1 MFEVDQ
7 FIEKLK
13 KRLEHP
19 LPGEEHQYKM
29 APSKRFRM
37 GELAMDKFDPRKSA
51 VLILLFPFE
60 NVVKTVLIERP
71 VYEGVHSGQVAFPGG
86 KFEIDDIQ
94 LVNTALREAEEEIGI
109 NKDKITILGNLT
121 DLYIMPSNF
130 LVTPFIGLMESVPV
144 FLPDPRE
151 VNKIITIDLELLSD
165 ISIRGEKTISHSN
178 GYKIKTP
185 YYSVEGLTVWGATAM
200 IISELNAVVE
210 ESKTIS

>member
-1 MFEVDQ
+1 
-7 FIEKLK
+7 
-13 KRLEHP
+13 
-19 LPGEEHQYKM
+19 M
-29 APSKRFRM
+29 APLKRARM
-37 GELAMDKFDPRKSA
+37 SEMAMDKIDPRKSA

-60 NVVKTVLIERP
+60 NKIKTVLIERP

-86 KFEIDDIQ
+86 KFEKDDVQ
-94 LVNTALREAEEEIGI
+94 LVNTALREAQEEIGI
-109 NKDKITILGNLT
+109 NKDQVTILGNLT

-130 LVTPFIGLMESVPV
+130 LVTPFIGFMKSVP
-144 FLPDPRE
+144 FFFPDPRE
-151 VNKIITIDLELLSD
+151 VNKVITIDLELLSD

-210 ESKTIS
+210 ESKIIS

>member
-1 MFEVDQ
+1 VDE

-29 APSKRFRM
+29 APLKRSRM
-37 GELAMDKFDPRKSA
+37 SELAMDKINPRKSA

-60 NVVKTVLIERP
+60 DKIKTVLIERP

-86 KFEIDDIQ
+86 KFDIEDIS
-94 LVNTALREAEEEIGI
+94 LMNTALREAEEEIGI
-109 NKDKITILGNLT
+109 NKSQVTILGNLT

-130 LVTPFIGLMESVPV
+130 LVTPFIGFMKSVPV
-144 FLPDPRE
+144 FLPDSRE
-151 VNKIITIDLELLSD
+151 VNKIITIDIELLSD

-200 IISELNAVVE
+200 IISEFNAVVE